1 MEKILAIDGDSA
13 GQHCLR
19 PRFETI
25 GFELSVAGDG
35 ALAMVVS
42 RFSKRRFVVL

>member
-1 MEKILAIDGDSA
+1 MKILATHSDSA

-25 GFELSVAGDG
+25 GFELAVQEMVRAGDG
-35 ALAMVVS
+35 RLSA
-42 RFSKRRFVVL
+42 